1 MSLDYYLVV
10 PSEKWP
16 TFDQVQAALD
26 QDCLAITAVRPEGL
40 PGSSPFSVSTSN
52 EAFVFVSGE
61 MEVHAGGSVGSLGE
75 DDFQIIEDS
84 WGPDHANE
92 TVDFMLKVE
101 MPAKIGDRICHVG
114 WCNPADGFQVWWDVW
129 HSFVR
134 HFDAVL
140 FDPQAGEASVLDPH
154 TGKILTKP
162 DPVSGGSDSEASIPE
177 PSATPR
183 GEAMRAVPTLSERL
197 RKLLG
202 MQA

>member
-10 PSEKWP
+10 PNEKWP
-16 TFDQVQAALD
+16 TFDQLQAALD
-26 QDCLAITAVRPEGL
+26 QDGLSITAVRPEGV
-40 PGSSPFSVSTSN
+40 PGSSPFCVGTSN
-52 EAFVFVSGE
+52 GAFVFVNGE
-61 MEVHAGGSVGSLGE
+61 MEVHAGGSISSLGE
-75 DDFQIIEDS
+75 DDFQIIEDT

-92 TVDFMLKVE
+92 AVDFMLKMALPV
-101 MPAKIGDRICHVG
+101 KIGDRLCHADS
-114 WCNPADGFQVWWDVW
+114 WKPADGFQVWWDVW

-162 DPVSGGSDSEASIPE
+162 DPVSGGNDSEASIPK

-183 GEAMRAVPTLSERL
+183 GEAMRTVPTLAERL